1 MSSQTDILRKLIKT
15 TEKSA
20 VAAQKLAGEFMT
32 KGREQAESVMSM
44 VESEVEKQLARIGF
58 ATMAELGKLE
68 ARIDALTSKASASVA
83 SKTVAAK
90 TVAAKTVAAKT
101 VAAQPVAAKPV
112 VKKTVSAKPVVKKT
126 VATKAPAA
134 KAPVAKKAAA
144 KVAAK

>member
-68 ARIDALTSKASASVA
+68 ARIDALASKASASVA
-83 SKTVAAK
+83 AKSAAPK
-90 TVAAKTVAAKT
+90 
-101 VAAQPVAAKPV
+101 PVVAKPV
-112 VKKTVSAKPVVKKT
+112 VAKPVAKKTVSA
-126 VATKAPAA
+126 KAPAA
-134 KAPVAKKAAA
+134 KAPVAKKSAA

>member
-83 SKTVAAK
+83 SKSAAPKPVAAK
-90 TVAAKTVAAKT
+90 TVAAKTVAAK
-101 VAAQPVAAKPV
+101 PVAAGASRCDTPSV
-112 VKKTVSAKPVVKKT
+112 MCRNAQTPRCRTRSSRFRAQS
-126 VATKAPAA
+126 
-134 KAPVAKKAAA
+134 
-144 KVAAK
+144 